1 MLFIAGKQC
10 GRLLKS
16 VFFMHVSVRP
26 LLPQRLRILTQ
37 HLNSHFFIKQ
47 TSPMRKTI
55 SVFAALFFA
64 VMLSSC
70 TKDEASSLLTNKA
83 SDANAQVTDR
93 GTPCSV
99 TVVSDGP
106 VTICGLYQN
115 STPCQS
121 CCFNPAEGFTAIT
134 NPGGG
139 TVNFTGYG
147 ESTFFITNTGISDV
161 TVTINGLQY
170 GIKPGDCVVGTLLDN
185 CTVTNLA
192 VYC

>member
-1 MLFIAGKQC
+1 MYKILSAFTA
-10 GRLLKS
+10 LL
-16 VFFMHVSVRP
+16 
-26 LLPQRLRILTQ
+26 
-37 HLNSHFFIKQ
+37 
-47 TSPMRKTI
+47 
-55 SVFAALFFA
+55 FAAL
-64 VMLSSC
+64 LSSC
-70 TKDEASSLLTNKA
+70 AKDDASSSLTGKVSNI
-83 SDANAQVTDR
+83 NAQVTDR

-121 CCFNPAEGFTAIT
+121 CCSNPAEGFTAIT

-147 ESTFFITNTGISDV
+147 ESTFFITNTGFSDV
-161 TVTINGLQY
+161 SVTINGLQY

-185 CTVTNLA
+185 CTVTNLS